1 MSEKSCFNCY
11 YKNESENEFCQECG
25 SPLDLSD
32 YINSKKV
39 DKSILDKIRSLFGK
53 KTININDINRDIEN
67 FIRTSIII
75 GDYNEDLTNLKSS
88 KLDKLEFKNKYGEL
102 FKLYELEYL
111 EYVLKDDDLNQ
122 KFSRIKSIEVG
133 IENYDEIEQFHN
145 DFNELLDSNFYVTF
159 KQKDDLL
166 NDYKKLYSLIN
177 EDNYLK
183 TDFEDFSDVYNNME
197 SLIEDRNEKYV
208 ENELVEH
215 KDFLDDIEGKSLDKN
230 QRLAV
235 VRNEHNSQIIAGAGC
250 GKTLTVNAKVRY
262 LIEKKG
268 VNPNEILCLSFSNA
282 SVNDLRK
289 NLPDDVEISTFHSL
303 GGSILSANNQPSSV
317 DEYALTNF
325 VKHYIKNN
333 VIDNEKLRE
342 DIVNYYSYYFYSPI
356 TEDEATTIGEVYD
369 LEASR
374 DFSTFRKLYGGDNE
388 KRTYGNEV
396 VRSFEEL
403 IISNYLFAH
412 QIDYEYEKVFEFD
425 NKYYQ
430 SQKEFVFN
438 LIFNDF
444 SEITD
449 YPIIMDDISSNL
461 FNLLEIKEHV
471 KLYKYTP
478 DFYIKENNLY
488 LEHFGVNRDCNALWL
503 DEEGQKKYRDGIY
516 WKRALHKGYGSN
528 LLETYSYYMSEDKL
542 PEKLEEKLKAAGVE
556 IKDIDYEWLFSKII
570 ERNDVNKFENFIGLI
585 TEFIALFKG
594 NDYAPDKFAEFKKEN
609 ESNED
614 EFDKKRTSL
623 FLDIVETI
631 YIEYQNYLKE
641 ISKIDFNDMIN
652 NATREVEKGNLHQHF
667 RYILVDEYQDTS
679 YTRYNLV
686 KAIQD
691 KTNAKVCVVGDDWQS
706 IYRFAGCDVSLFSNF
721 ENYFENPDKLKIQTT
736 YRNSQELIDISGR
749 FIKKNP
755 NQINK
760 SLVSKKDSANKPVKL
775 VYYNNAS
782 KESKVKAMELIINK
796 ISEQSSDIMILGRN
810 NFDINDFI
818 EAKLFERENK
828 DDSKLIYTKN
838 KKLNIDFISV
848 HKSKGLEND
857 NVILINLENNVVGF
871 PNQMVE
877 DKLLNFVINDSD
889 QYPNGEERR
898 LFYVALT
905 RTKNNVYLL
914 VPQTDKSEFVT
925 ELEENI
931 DELEIISNDENNEE
945 LIDDIDEFMKNKKV
959 YSRKTHLKCP
969 ICKTGDVMLKILKT
983 NDGEDIVRFFD
994 CSHRRCKW
1002 RGGSFYS
1009 SLELLDEIEIC
1020 PKCGKVKQIVNGKY
1034 SPYIRCSKGCKNI
1047 KLKGKKLEKANKVF
1061 NNENEAIE
1069 NDKPKTSTKTKK
1081 KAENEKSDNSDGIAT
1096 NLKCPKCN
1104 DGDIIIKKNK
1114 KTKQGKVICSKCDWD
1129 GGSFDKTGK
1138 IDTIEYCEVPD
1149 CNGITYMRNGR
1160 FGEFRACSNYFK
1172 NGCDGK
1178 VKQKSK
1184 TKKKTKKEKTK
1195 SKRKMID
1202 IDLVCPSCNDGHVI
1216 LSKNEE
1222 TGKGFFKCSNND
1234 CKWKG
1239 GPFNKSEDLIPTL
1252 QPCPEENCDG
1262 LTYEIIRNGKPFRV
1276 CTYFP
1281 KTKCQAGRK

>member
-1 MSEKSCFNCY
+1 M
-11 YKNESENEFCQECG
+11 
-25 SPLDLSD
+25 
-32 YINSKKV
+32 
-39 DKSILDKIRSLFGK
+39 
-53 KTININDINRDIEN
+53 
-67 FIRTSIII
+67 
-75 GDYNEDLTNLKSS
+75 
-88 KLDKLEFKNKYGEL
+88 
-102 FKLYELEYL
+102 EYL

-122 KFSRIKSIEVG
+122 KFSRIKSIESG
-133 IENYDEIEQFHN
+133 INNYDEIEQFHN

-177 EDNYLK
+177 DDNYLK
-183 TDFEDFSDVYNNME
+183 TDFEDFLDVYNNMG
-197 SLIEDRNEKYV
+197 SLIKDRNEKYV
-208 ENELVEH
+208 QNELAEH
-215 KDFLDDIEGKSLDKN
+215 KEFLDDIEGKSLDKN

-268 VNPNEILCLSFSNA
+268 INPNEILCLSFSNA

-289 NLPDDVEISTFHSL
+289 NLPEDVEISTFHSL

-430 SQKEFVFN
+430 RQKEFVFN

-542 PEKLEEKLKAAGVE
+542 PEKLEEKLRAAGVE

-818 EAKLFERENK
+818 EAKLFER
-828 DDSKLIYTKN
+828 
-838 KKLNIDFISV
+838 
-848 HKSKGLEND
+848 
-857 NVILINLENNVVGF
+857 
-871 PNQMVE
+871 
-877 DKLLNFVINDSD
+877 
-889 QYPNGEERR
+889 
-898 LFYVALT
+898 
-905 RTKNNVYLL
+905 
-914 VPQTDKSEFVT
+914 
-925 ELEENI
+925 
-931 DELEIISNDENNEE
+931 
-945 LIDDIDEFMKNKKV
+945 
-959 YSRKTHLKCP
+959 
-969 ICKTGDVMLKILKT
+969 
-983 NDGEDIVRFFD
+983 
-994 CSHRRCKW
+994 
-1002 RGGSFYS
+1002 
-1009 SLELLDEIEIC
+1009 
-1020 PKCGKVKQIVNGKY
+1020 
-1034 SPYIRCSKGCKNI
+1034 
-1047 KLKGKKLEKANKVF
+1047 
-1061 NNENEAIE
+1061 
-1069 NDKPKTSTKTKK
+1069 
-1081 KAENEKSDNSDGIAT
+1081 
-1096 NLKCPKCN
+1096 
-1104 DGDIIIKKNK
+1104 
-1114 KTKQGKVICSKCDWD
+1114 
-1129 GGSFDKTGK
+1129 
-1138 IDTIEYCEVPD
+1138 
-1149 CNGITYMRNGR
+1149 
-1160 FGEFRACSNYFK
+1160 
-1172 NGCDGK
+1172 
-1178 VKQKSK
+1178 
-1184 TKKKTKKEKTK
+1184 
-1195 SKRKMID
+1195 
-1202 IDLVCPSCNDGHVI
+1202 
-1216 LSKNEE
+1216 
-1222 TGKGFFKCSNND
+1222 
-1234 CKWKG
+1234 
-1239 GPFNKSEDLIPTL
+1239 
-1252 QPCPEENCDG
+1252 
-1262 LTYEIIRNGKPFRV
+1262 
-1276 CTYFP
+1276 
-1281 KTKCQAGRK
+1281 